1 MKVVIDSEIVGQG
14 VGQTKKE
21 IGGIPVDDKDKLI
34 CELQQKVCSLES
46 HVEYLQGVLSEAK
59 IPYENATNQDE
70 VIVMNVGFIEE
81 DQGARIIPEVI
92 TQNHAKYLYS
102 MFKGRMD
109 VYSKRGGKPNPKT
122 GKTGYYTQCWNFWKD
137 GICPKKTGNKIKCG
151 DCKNQNYKPLNGEN
165 IMNHLNGD
173 REDCS
178 DVIGLY
184 PMFPDE
190 TCNFLVFDFDNHDEK
205 TNGDDFANTDDDWMD
220 EVNAMRAICKNND
233 IQALVER
240 SRSGKGAH
248 IWLFFEEPI
257 QALVARKF
265 GSALLTKGAES
276 VNQKNFKSYD
286 RMLPAQDHMPEGGLG
301 NLIAL
306 PLQGQSLKKGNSA
319 FIDEAWNAYPNQ
331 WKILKETSKLSKT
344 FIEEKINEW
353 TVDGLLGALAE
364 DMSGNVEKIEN
375 EKSKPWENKKQIFE
389 SSDVKGV
396 LNITMTNQIYI
407 DIENVKPRMQNQ
419 IRRLAAFSNPE
430 FYKNQAMGF
439 STQGTARIISC
450 SQDIDNYVCIPR
462 GCEENLIERLTDA
475 NVIFKKEDC
484 RQTGRSISVTF
495 CGELYPEQQKAA
507 DKMLKYDTG
516 ILGAATA
523 FGKTAVGAY
532 LVSAHKVNT
541 LILVHNTEIMKNWV
555 EDFEKFLHIDEE
567 LPEYKTATGRIKK
580 RKNVIGRMHAGHNSV
595 NGIIDVVMISSLGK
609 KGEINQLV
617 KDYGLVVMD
626 ECHHGASQTAE
637 EVLNEVN
644 AKYVYGLTATPKRD
658 DGQEQKVFMQFGP
671 IRYRYTAKDRANK
684 QGIDHFVYPRFTRLV
699 HTEGETLNINEA
711 YKMVRD
717 SDIRN
722 SQIISDVES
731 CLTNGRTPLVLTK
744 FKDHAAYLYDNL
756 SGKADHIFLL
766 QGGKSTKERD
776 LIRKQM
782 KEVPENETIVLV
794 AIGQYIGEGFNYPRL
809 DTMMLTTP
817 IAWQGNVEQYA
828 GRLHRDFEGKQ
839 DVIIYDYVD
848 SHIRVLERMY
858 HKRLRA
864 YKKIGYEICMTLTDK
879 KQEAN
884 AIYDHESYGA
894 IYEKDLLEANNN
906 IIISSPGINE
916 KKVKCIIEL
925 IRERQESGVSITVIT
940 LKPESYPESRVEK
953 TRQLIEQLIEVGIK
967 VRQEPIMHEHYAI
980 IDEEIVWYG
989 SMNLLTGE
997 KEDDNLMRVVS
1008 KEIAQE
1014 LMEIT
1019 FGISTYL

>member
-1 MKVVIDSEIVGQG
+1 M
-14 VGQTKKE
+14 
-21 IGGIPVDDKDKLI
+21 DDKDKLVH
-34 CELQQKVCSLES
+34 ELQQKVCRLES
-46 HVEYLQGVLSEAK
+46 RVEYLQGVLDKSS
-59 IPYENATNQDE
+59 IPYETNQPKEILKNID
-70 VIVMNVGFIEE
+70 FAEE
-81 DQGARIIPEVI
+81 NEGVRVLSEVI
-92 TQNHAKYLYS
+92 TQNHAKYFYS

-109 VYSKRGGKPNPKT
+109 VYSKRGGKPNSKS

-137 GICPKKTGNKIKCG
+137 GICPKKNGNKIRCG
-151 DCKNQNYKPLNGEN
+151 ECKNQSYKPLSGEN
-165 IMNHLNGD
+165 IMNHLKGE

-205 TNGDDFANTDDDWMD
+205 TNGEDFANTDNEWID
-220 EVNAMRAICKNND
+220 EVNAMVAICKNND

-248 IWLFFEEPI
+248 IWLFFDEPI
-257 QALVARKF
+257 LASLARKF
-265 GSALLTKGAES
+265 GTALLTKGAES
-276 VNQKNFKSYD
+276 VNQKSFKSYD

-306 PLQGQSLKKGNSA
+306 PLQGQALKKGNSA
-319 FIDEAWNAYPNQ
+319 FIDEKWNAYPNQ
-331 WKILKETSKLSKT
+331 WKILKETGKLPKS
-344 FIEEKINEW
+344 FIEKKITEW
-353 TVDGLLGALAE
+353 TADGLLGVLAE
-364 DMSGNVEKIEN
+364 DMSGSTEKGEN
-375 EKSKPWENKKQIFE
+375 EESNPWEKKKQRFE
-389 SSDVKGV
+389 SSDVDGI
-396 LNITMTNQIYI
+396 LNITIANQIYI
-407 DIENVKPRMQNQ
+407 NIENLRPRLQNQ

-450 SQDIDNYVCIPR
+450 SQDIDNYICIPR
-462 GCEENLIERLTDA
+462 GCEEKLVESLTDGG
-475 NVIFKKEDC
+475 VPFKKRDC
-484 RQTGRSISVTF
+484 RQAGKNIAVSF
-495 CGELYPEQQKAA
+495 GGELYPEQQNAA
-507 DKMLKYDTG
+507 VKMLEYDMG

-532 LVSAHKVNT
+532 LVAARKVNT
-541 LILVHNTEIMKNWV
+541 LVLVHNTEIMKNWV

-567 LPEYKTATGRIKK
+567 IPEYRTATGRIKK
-580 RKNVIGRMHAGHNSV
+580 RKSVIGRMYAGHNSAT
-595 NGIIDVVMISSLGK
+595 GIIDVVMISSLGK

-617 KDYGLVVMD
+617 KDYGLVIMD

-671 IRYRYTAKDRANK
+671 IRYRYTAKDRAKK
-684 QGIDHFVYPRFTRLV
+684 QGIEHFVYPRFTRLV
-699 HTEGETLNINEA
+699 HAEGENLNINEA
-711 YKMVRD
+711 YQMVRE

-722 SQIISDVES
+722 SQIISDVKD
-731 CLTNGRTPLVLTK
+731 CLANGRSPLVLTK
-744 FKDHAAYLYDNL
+744 FKQHAAYLYKKLNG
-756 SGKADHIFLL
+756 SADHIFLL
-766 QGGKSTKERD
+766 QGGKSVKERD

-782 KEVPENETIVLV
+782 KEVPENETIILV

-828 GRLHRDFEGKQ
+828 GRLHRDFESKK

-864 YKKIGYEICMTLTDK
+864 YKKIGYEICLTLTDR
-879 KQEAN
+879 KQNAN
-884 AIYDHESYGA
+884 AIYDNESYGT
-894 IYEKDLLEANNN
+894 IYERDLLEANKD

-916 KKVKCIIEL
+916 KKVKRIIEL
-925 IRERQESGVSITVIT
+925 IRDRQESGISVTVVT
-940 LKPESYPESRVEK
+940 LRAESYPENRVEK
-953 TRQLIEQLIEVGIK
+953 TGQLIKQLLEVGIK
-967 VRQEPIMHEHYAI
+967 VNQVPVMHEHYAI
-980 IDEEIVWYG
+980 IDQEVVWYG
-989 SMNLLTGE
+989 SMNLLSGE
-997 KEDDNLMRVVS
+997 KDDDNLMRVVS

-1019 FGISTYL
+1019 FGANM

>member
-1 MKVVIDSEIVGQG
+1 ME
-14 VGQTKKE
+14 
-21 IGGIPVDDKDKLI
+21 DKDKLI
-34 CELQQKVCSLES
+34 QELQQKVYSLES
-46 HVEYLQGVLSEAK
+46 RVEYLQSILTEAM
-59 IPYENATNQDE
+59 IPYDYEMNQTNETVLCTDSTEEN
-70 VIVMNVGFIEE
+70 
-81 DQGARIIPEVI
+81 QGVRIIPEVI
-92 TQNHAKYLYS
+92 TQNHAKYFYS
-102 MFKGRMD
+102 IFKGRMD

-151 DCKNQNYKPLNGEN
+151 ECKNQNYKPLIGEN
-165 IMNHLNGD
+165 IMHHLKGD

-205 TNGDDFANTDDDWMD
+205 TNGEDFANTDDEWID
-220 EVNAMRAICKNND
+220 EVNAMRAICKNNN

-248 IWLFFEEPI
+248 IWLFFEESI
-257 QALVARKF
+257 SVSVARKF
-265 GSALLTKGAES
+265 GTALLTKGAES

-306 PLQGQSLKKGNSA
+306 PLQGQALKNGNSA
-319 FIDEAWNAYPNQ
+319 FIDEKWNAYPNQ
-331 WKILKETSKLSKT
+331 WKVLKETSKISKA

-353 TVDGLLGALAE
+353 TADGLLGVLAE
-364 DMSGNVEKIEN
+364 DMSGNIEKSEN
-375 EKSKPWENKKQIFE
+375 KESKPWEKKKQRFE
-389 SSDVKGV
+389 SSDVDGS
-396 LNITMTNQIYI
+396 LRITLANQIYI
-407 DIENVKPRMQNQ
+407 DIENVKPRLQNQ

-439 STQGTARIISC
+439 STQGIARIISC
-450 SQDIDNYVCIPR
+450 SQDVEHYVSIPR
-462 GCEENLIERLTDA
+462 GCEEKLVERLMDSG
-475 NVIFKKEDC
+475 VPYKKEDY
-484 RQTGRSISVTF
+484 RQAGRSISVSF
-495 CGELYPEQQKAA
+495 GGELYPEQQKAA
-507 DKMLKYDTG
+507 EKMLDYDTG

-532 LVSAHKVNT
+532 LVSARKVNT

-555 EDFEKFLHIDEE
+555 EDFEKFLHIEE
-567 LPEYKTATGRIKK
+567 EQPEYKTATGKVKK
-580 RKNVIGRMHAGHNSV
+580 RKSVIGRMYAGHNSV
-595 NGIIDVVMISSLGK
+595 TGIIDVVMISSLGK

-617 KDYGLVVMD
+617 KDYGLVIMD

-644 AKYVYGLTATPKRD
+644 AKYVYGLTATPKRV

-671 IRYRYTAKDRANK
+671 IRYRYTAKDKAKK
-684 QGIDHFVYPRFTRLV
+684 QGIEHYVYPRFTRLV
-699 HTEGETLNINEA
+699 YAEGETLNINEA
-711 YKMVRD
+711 YQMVRE
-717 SDIRN
+717 SKIRN
-722 SQIISDVES
+722 NQIISDVEI
-731 CLTNGRTPLVLTK
+731 CLANGRTPLVLTK
-744 FKDHAAYLYDNL
+744 FKEHAAYLYEELKN
-756 SGKADHIFLL
+756 SADHIFLL
-766 QGGKSTKERD
+766 QGGKSAKERE
-776 LIRKQM
+776 LIRRQM

-879 KQEAN
+879 KQDAN
-884 AIYDHESYGA
+884 AIYDIESYGE
-894 IYEKDLLEANNN
+894 IYERDLLEASKD

-916 KKVKCIIEL
+916 KKVKRIIEL
-925 IRERQESGVSITVIT
+925 IRGRQESGVKITVIT
-940 LKPESYPESRVEK
+940 LKAECYPENRMEK
-953 TRQLIEQLIEVGIK
+953 TRQLIKQLLEVGIK
-967 VRQEPIMHEHYAI
+967 VNLVPVMHEHYAI
-980 IDEEIVWYG
+980 IDSEIVWYG
-989 SMNLLTGE
+989 SMNLLSSE
-997 KEDDNLMRVVS
+997 KDDDNLMRVVS

-1019 FGISTYL
+1019 FGRNVQEVYGHESKVK